1 MTDFEYECKKRKDL
15 ARQAKH
21 RKCGSKSKKCSL
33 STDYMTNRQWKE
45 RNGTVMSINMNNPV
59 SWEDFKGMSL
69 QTQKDYISN
78 IIDTYNANASTLSEM
93 FGVSASTVRKYLQEN
108 DFGISFKVGHS
119 MTSAQRSSWEAFINQ
134 QTVGNG
140 HTENE
145 TEETVAGKDKQ
156 NRGMGIDSFSLSFS
170 GVIDVD
176 AIANSLRRM
185 MVDGASANIEIKCT
199 MV

>member
-1 MTDFEYECKKRKDL
+1 MTDFDHECMVRKNL

-33 STDYMTNRQWKE
+33 STDYMTNKQWKE
-45 RNGTVMSINMNNPV
+45 RNGIVLSINMNNPV

-69 QTQKDYISN
+69 QIQKEYISN

-93 FGVSASTVRKYLQEN
+93 FGISPSTVRKYFQDN
-108 DFGISFKVGHS
+108 DFQVNFKVGHS
-119 MTSAQRSSWEAFINQ
+119 MTSAQRAAWDNFLNNSHDDGSSSYEPQ
-134 QTVGNG
+134 
-140 HTENE
+140 
-145 TEETVAGKDKQ
+145 EETSTSTELD
-156 NRGMGIDSFSLSFS
+156 RGGMEIESFALRFS
-170 GVIDVD
+170 GVVDVD

-185 MVDGASANIEIKCT
+185 MIDGVSANIEIRCS